1 MQSEFVFSSE
11 SVTRGHPD
19 KVCDQ
24 ISDKIAAGY
33 LKQDPNARVVAEAAM
48 STGIVFT
55 SVRFWS
61 RFGIDTSALAR
72 EAITE
77 AGYVEGRFKARTCTI
92 LSSLIETS
100 SADAMALGEGASSE
114 SVAGQG
120 AGDDSLAGGQS
131 TVFGFACNHT
141 PELMPLPISLA
152 HALVRRLDEVREKK
166 ELPYLSPDG
175 KTQVAVEFRGSRPH
189 RIFGVSVSAGQS
201 KDNVPLR
208 QQLEDDIRE
217 RVIGPAFANEPIRPD
232 AETRI
237 LVHPGG
243 KGGPYRHAG
252 LTGRKGG
259 TDTYGEYARR
269 SDSALSGKDP
279 TRVERIGSYAARYAA
294 KHVVAAGLAEQC
306 EVQLSYWLGS
316 PGPVSL
322 QVETFGTARVT
333 EDEIA
338 RRLRRCFD
346 FRVGS
351 LLRRFKFREMDP
363 EQLYPRLAVYGHFG
377 RTDLSLPWEALDCID
392 ALRDA

>member
-1 MQSEFVFSSE
+1 MQAEFVFSSE

-19 KVCDQ
+19 KLCDQ
-24 ISDKIAAGY
+24 ISDKIAASY
-33 LKQDPNARVVAEAAM
+33 LKKDPNARVVAEAAM

-61 RFGIDTSALAR
+61 RFGVDTSALAR

-77 AGYVEGRFKARTCTI
+77 AGYVEGKFKARTCTI
-92 LSSLIETS
+92 MSSLIES
-100 SADAMALGEGASSE
+100 NSPVSENDSDAY
-114 SVAGQG
+114 
-120 AGDDSLAGGQS
+120 GDDAISNGQS

-152 HALVRRLDEVREKK
+152 HKLVRRLDEVRDNKD
-166 ELPYLSPDG
+166 LPYLSPDG
-175 KTQVAVEFRGSRPH
+175 KTQVAVEFRGSRPY
-189 RIFGVSVSAGQS
+189 RIYGVSISAGQS
-201 KDNVPLR
+201 KDDIPAR
-208 QQLEDDIRE
+208 KQLEDDIRE
-217 RVIGPAFANEPIRPD
+217 RVLAPAFANEPIRPD
-232 AETRI
+232 GDTRI
-237 LVHPGG
+237 LIHPGG

-259 TDTYGEYARR
+259 ADTYGEFARR

-322 QVETFGTARVT
+322 QVETFGTGRVS

-338 RRLRRCFD
+338 QRLRRHFD
-346 FRVGS
+346 FRVGA
-351 LLRRFKFREMDP
+351 LLRHFKIREMDP
-363 EQLYPRLAVYGHFG
+363 EKLFPRLAVYGHFG
-377 RTDLSLPWEALDCID
+377 RTDLPLPWEALDSVD
-392 ALRDA
+392 AIRQG

>member
-11 SVTRGHPD
+11 SVARGHPD

-24 ISDKIAAGY
+24 ISDKITAGY
-33 LKQDPNARVVAEAAM
+33 LKQDPDARVVAEAAM

-61 RFGIDTSALAR
+61 RFGVDISALAR
-72 EAITE
+72 EAISD

-92 LSSLIETS
+92 MNSLIETS
-100 SADAMALGEGASSE
+100 SPDAIALGEGVSSE
-114 SVAGQG
+114 GTTSHGS
-120 AGDDSLAGGQS
+120 GDDAFAHGQS

-152 HALVRRLDEVREKK
+152 HALVRRLDEVREQKQ
-166 ELPYLSPDG
+166 LPYLSPDG
-175 KTQVAVEFRGSRPH
+175 KTQVAVEFRNSRPH

-201 KDNVPLR
+201 KDNVPSR

-306 EVQLSYWLGS
+306 EVQLSYWIGS
-316 PGPVSL
+316 AGPVSL
-322 QVETFGTARVT
+322 QVETFGTART
-333 EDEIA
+333 SEDEIA

-346 FRVGS
+346 FRVGA

-363 EQLYPRLAVYGHFG
+363 EQLYPQLAVYGHFG
-377 RTDLSLPWEALDCID
+377 RTDLSLPWETLDCID

>member
-1 MQSEFVFSSE
+1 VFSSE

-33 LKQDPNARVVAEAAM
+33 LKQDPHARVVAEAAM

-55 SVRFWS
+55 SVRFSS
-61 RFGIDTSALAR
+61 RVGVDTSALAR
-72 EAITE
+72 EAITD
-77 AGYVEGRFKARTCTI
+77 AGYTEGRFKARTCTI
-92 LSSLIETS
+92 LSSLIETTS
-100 SADAMALGEGASSE
+100 PDAPLLGEGDAVDASS
-114 SVAGQG
+114 
-120 AGDDSLAGGQS
+120 DSALAGGQS

-152 HALVRRLDEVREKK
+152 HKLARRLDEVREKK

-175 KTQVAVEFRGSRPH
+175 KTQVAVEFRRSRPH

-201 KDNVPLR
+201 KDNIPEPK
-208 QQLEDDIRE
+208 QLEADLRE
-217 RVIGPAFANEPIRPD
+217 RVLGPVFAQEPIRPD

-237 LVHPGG
+237 LIHPGG

-259 TDTYGEYARR
+259 TDTYGEFARR

-306 EVQLSYWLGS
+306 EVQLSYWIGS
-316 PGPVSL
+316 QEPVSL
-322 QVETFGTARVT
+322 QVETFGSARSS
-333 EDEIA
+333 EDQIA
-338 RRLRRCFD
+338 QRLRRCFD
-346 FRVGS
+346 FRVGA
-351 LLRRFKFREMDP
+351 LLARFKLDEMDP

-377 RTDLSLPWEALDCID
+377 RTDLSLPWEKLDCVD
-392 ALRDA
+392 ALREG

>member
-1 MQSEFVFSSE
+1 MQAEFVFSSE

-19 KVCDQ
+19 KLCDQ

-33 LKQDPNARVVAEAAM
+33 LKKDPNARVVAEAAM

-55 SVRFWS
+55 STRFWS
-61 RFGIDTSALAR
+61 RFGVDASALAR

-77 AGYVEGRFKARTCTI
+77 AGYVEGKFKARTCTI
-92 LSSLIETS
+92 MSSLIES
-100 SADAMALGEGASSE
+100 SSPEDESDADAY
-114 SVAGQG
+114 
-120 AGDDSLAGGQS
+120 GDDALANGQS

-141 PELMPLPISLA
+141 PEFMPLPISLA
-152 HALVRRLDEVREKK
+152 HKLVRRLDEVRESK

-175 KTQVAVEFRGSRPH
+175 KTQVAVEFRRSRPY
-189 RIFGVSVSAGQS
+189 RIYGVSISAGQS
-201 KDNVPLR
+201 KDDIPAR
-208 QQLEDDIRE
+208 KQLEEDIRE
-217 RVIGPAFANEPIRPD
+217 RVLAPAFSNEPIRPD
-232 AETRI
+232 GDTRI
-237 LVHPGG
+237 LIHPGG

-259 TDTYGEYARR
+259 TDTYGEFARR

-322 QVETFGTARVT
+322 QVETFGTGKVS

-338 RRLRRCFD
+338 QRLRRHFD
-346 FRVGS
+346 FRVGA
-351 LLRRFKFREMDP
+351 LLRHFKIREMDP
-363 EQLYPRLAVYGHFG
+363 EKLFPRLAVYGHFG
-377 RTDLSLPWEALDCID
+377 RTDLPLPWEALDCVD
-392 ALRDA
+392 AIRQG

>member
-24 ISDKIAAGY
+24 ISDRIVAAY
-33 LKQDPNARVVAEAAM
+33 LQKDAHARVVAEAAM

-55 SVRFWS
+55 SVRFQS
-61 RFGIDTSALAR
+61 RSGVDVSALAR

-77 AGYVEGRFKARTCTI
+77 SGYVEGRFKARTCTI
-92 LSSLIETS
+92 LSSMIEIGG
-100 SADAMALGEGASSE
+100 GEVPSLP
-114 SVAGQG
+114 
-120 AGDDSLAGGQS
+120 DSKPDEIDLTLAGGQS

-152 HALVRRLDEVREKK
+152 NKLARRLDVVRESK
-166 ELPYLSPDG
+166 ELSYLSPDG
-175 KTQVAVEFRGSRPH
+175 KVQVAIEFRNSRPH
-189 RIFGVSVSAGQS
+189 RIFGVSISAGQT
-201 KDNVPLR
+201 KDNIPSPR
-208 QQLEDDIRE
+208 QLEDDIRE
-217 RVIGPAFANEPIRPD
+217 RVLLPAFAHEPLSPD
-232 AETRI
+232 GETRI
-237 LVHPGG
+237 FIHPGG

-259 TDTYGEYARR
+259 ADTYGEFARR

-316 PGPVSL
+316 LGPVSL
-322 QVETFGTARVT
+322 QVETFGTARMP
-333 EDEIA
+333 EDQIA
-338 RRLRRCFD
+338 ARLKRHFD
-346 FRVGS
+346 FRVGA
-351 LLRRFKFREMDP
+351 LLRHFRIREMDP

-377 RTDLSLPWEALDCID
+377 RTDLPLPWEALDCVD
-392 ALRDA
+392 ALRED

>member
-1 MQSEFVFSSE
+1 MQAEFVFSSE

-24 ISDKIAAGY
+24 ISDKIAASY
-33 LKQDPNARVVAEAAM
+33 LKKDPNARVVAEAAM

-61 RFGIDTSALAR
+61 RFGADTSALAR

-77 AGYVEGRFKARTCTI
+77 AGYVEGKFKARTCTI
-92 LSSLIETS
+92 LSSLIES
-100 SADAMALGEGASSE
+100 NSPEESE
-114 SVAGQG
+114 SDAY
-120 AGDDSLAGGQS
+120 GDDALANGQS

-152 HALVRRLDEVREKK
+152 HKLVRRLDEVRDNK

-175 KTQVAVEFRGSRPH
+175 KTQVAVEFRRSRPY
-189 RIFGVSVSAGQS
+189 RIYGVSISAGQS
-201 KDNVPLR
+201 KDNIPVR
-208 QQLEDDIRE
+208 KQLEDDIRE
-217 RVIGPAFANEPIRPD
+217 RVLGPAFSNEPIRPD
-232 AETRI
+232 GDTRI
-237 LVHPGG
+237 LIHPGG

-259 TDTYGEYARR
+259 ADTYGEFARR

-322 QVETFGTARVT
+322 QVETFGTGKVA

-338 RRLRRCFD
+338 QRLRRHFD
-346 FRVGS
+346 FRVGA
-351 LLRRFKFREMDP
+351 LLRHFKIREMDP
-363 EQLYPRLAVYGHFG
+363 EKLFPRLAVYGHFG
-377 RTDLSLPWEALDCID
+377 RTDLPLPWEALDCLD
-392 ALRDA
+392 AMRQG

>member
-1 MQSEFVFSSE
+1 MQAEFVFSSE

-33 LKQDPNARVVAEAAM
+33 LKKDPEARVVAEAAM

-77 AGYVEGRFKARTCTI
+77 AGYTEGKFKARTCTI
-92 LSSLIETS
+92 LSSLIEIS
-100 SADAMALGEGASSE
+100 SPEALSSE
-114 SVAGQG
+114 EGEAKAVAS
-120 AGDDSLAGGQS
+120 DDALTGGQS

-152 HALVRRLDEVREKK
+152 HKLVRRLDDVREQK
-166 ELPYLSPDG
+166 ELGYLSPDG
-175 KTQVAVEFRGSRPH
+175 KTQVAVEFRRSRPY
-189 RIFGVSVSAGQS
+189 RIFGVSISAGQS
-201 KDNVPLR
+201 KDNVPER
-208 QQLEDDIRE
+208 KQLEDDIRE

-237 LVHPGG
+237 MVHPGG

-259 TDTYGEYARR
+259 ADTYGEYARR

-306 EVQLSYWLGS
+306 EVQLSYWIGS

-338 RRLRRCFD
+338 QRLRRVFD
-346 FRVGS
+346 FRVGA
-351 LLRRFKFREMDP
+351 LLRRFRVREMDP
-363 EQLYPRLAVYGHFG
+363 ERLYPKLAVYGHFG
-377 RTDLSLPWEALDCID
+377 RTDLALPWEALDCVD
-392 ALRDA
+392 ALRDR